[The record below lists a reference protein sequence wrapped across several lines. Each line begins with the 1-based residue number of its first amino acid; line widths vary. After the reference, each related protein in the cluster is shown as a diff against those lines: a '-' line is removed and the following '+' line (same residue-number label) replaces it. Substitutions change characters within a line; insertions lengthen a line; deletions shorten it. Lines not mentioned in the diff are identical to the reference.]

1 MKPTIAQF
9 LNIKDF
15 PFIIKDKNDNIIY
28 YEESNGF
35 WNKREY
41 NYNARGNIIY
51 FYYEDSNRFWSKF
64 EYDDNGKEIY
74 YETSNG
80 YWSKR
85 EYDAQGDQIY
95 FENSDGTVI
104 DNRSKTVVEM
114 TLQQVADKLGVD
126 VKTIRIKD

>member
-1 MKPTIAQF
+1 MKPTIASF
-9 LNIKDF
+9 LKVKDF
-15 PFIIKDKNDNIIY
+15 PFIIKDKNGNIIY

-41 NYNARGNIIY
+41 NYNARGNVIY

-74 YETSNG
+74 YENSDG
-80 YWSKR
+80 CWYKR
-85 EYDAQGDQIY
+85 EYNEKGDQIY
-95 FENSDGTVI
+95 FETSEGVVI
-104 DNRSKTVVEM
+104 DKRLKPVMEM
-114 TLQQVADKLGVD
+114 TLQEVADKLGVD

>member
-1 MKPTIAQF
+1 MKPTQVSF
-9 LNIKDF
+9 LKVKDF
-15 PFIIKDKNDNIIY
+15 PFIIKDKNGNIIY

-41 NYNARGNIIY
+41 NYNARGNVIY

-80 YWSKR
+80 TIVDKR
-85 EYDAQGDQIY
+85 
-95 FENSDGTVI
+95 T
-104 DNRSKTVVEM
+104 KTVEM
-114 TLQQVADKLGVD
+114 TLQDIADKLGMD